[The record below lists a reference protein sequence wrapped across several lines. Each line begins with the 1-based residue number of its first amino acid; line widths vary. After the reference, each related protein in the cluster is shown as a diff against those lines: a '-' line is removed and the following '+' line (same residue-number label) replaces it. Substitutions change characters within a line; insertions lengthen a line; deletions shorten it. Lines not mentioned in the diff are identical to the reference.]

1 MIPQNKRRNKM
12 NDDLIV
18 TDEMF
23 VKLVVSYLTDLHNG
37 VLEEDQVINLIKD
50 LYDLRMTGSI
60 DNQRDTENLFREKL
74 HRATFNKKGGFKQ

>member
-1 MIPQNKRRNKM
+1 M
-12 NDDLIV
+12 NDDMIV

-37 VLEEDQVINLIKD
+37 VLEEDQAVNLIKD

-60 DNQRDTENLFREKL
+60 DNERDTKNLFRESV
-74 HRATFNKKGGFKQ
+74 HRATFNKKGGLKQWVKT